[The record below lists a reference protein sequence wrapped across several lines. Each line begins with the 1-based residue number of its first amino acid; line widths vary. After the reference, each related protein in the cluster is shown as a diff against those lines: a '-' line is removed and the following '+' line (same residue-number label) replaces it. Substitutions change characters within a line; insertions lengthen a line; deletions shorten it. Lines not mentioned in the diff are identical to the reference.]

1 MKSTSPTFS
10 ITFNNPPVQPTF
22 TTTLKEHPPA
32 PKKQPTPTLS
42 ITLNNPPVR
51 PLQPSVT
58 VTLKKQTLPLFSRT
72 ALNTWFLSLWSA
84 PPDPRHLAN
93 MEITT
98 IHGADLSMWGLPA
111 GILLR
116 DRIKKLRGLFLQ
128 ELYTA
133 TTSDAASAAAINFRK
148 EIDLWIL
155 DMQNYTMKCPG
166 YNRSQRKLNLLLVK
180 RRTRNLTYKDALQ
193 KFSDNPNL
201 ETLPELR
208 GALKQLYYIKNLSA
222 NWIFWCHIFILP
234 IKFE

>member
-10 ITFNNPPVQPTF
+10 ITFNNPPVHPNI
-22 TTTLKEHPPA
+22 TTTLKKYPPA
-32 PKKQPTPTLS
+32 PKKQPTPTFS

-98 IHGADLSMWGLPA
+98 IHGSDLFMWGLPA

-148 EIDLWIL
+148 EIDLWNTGYRELHDEVPWIQEISEETQPFVGETEDQKPYL
-155 DMQNYTMKCPG
+155 QGCPAEVLRQPKPG
-166 YNRSQRKLNLLLVK
+166 
-180 RRTRNLTYKDALQ
+180 DA
-193 KFSDNPNL
+193 
-201 ETLPELR
+201 T
-208 GALKQLYYIKNLSA
+208 
-222 NWIFWCHIFILP
+222 
-234 IKFE
+234 

>member
-1 MKSTSPTFS
+1 MLTFDLV
-10 ITFNNPPVQPTF
+10 I
-22 TTTLKEHPPA
+22 
-32 PKKQPTPTLS
+32 
-42 ITLNNPPVR
+42 VR

-180 RRTRNLTYKDALQ
+180 RRTRNLTYKDAQTWRRYLNWEEPWNSFTTLRIWVLIEYFDVISLFYRLSLNKVWKNYAFCLNKKQ
-193 KFSDNPNL
+193 KVSLKIQKNYIYKISNL
-201 ETLPELR
+201 
-208 GALKQLYYIKNLSA
+208 
-222 NWIFWCHIFILP
+222 
-234 IKFE
+234 

>member
-1 MKSTSPTFS
+1 
-10 ITFNNPPVQPTF
+10 
-22 TTTLKEHPPA
+22 
-32 PKKQPTPTLS
+32 
-42 ITLNNPPVR
+42 
-51 PLQPSVT
+51 
-58 VTLKKQTLPLFSRT
+58 
-72 ALNTWFLSLWSA
+72 
-84 PPDPRHLAN
+84 
-93 MEITT
+93 
-98 IHGADLSMWGLPA
+98 MWDLPA

-133 TTSDAASAAAINFRK
+133 TTSDAASAAAINFWK

-155 DMQNYTMKCPG
+155 DIGNYAMKCPG
-166 YNRSQRKLNLLLVK
+166 YKRSQRKLNLLLVK

-222 NWIFWCHIFILP
+222 I
-234 IKFE
+234 

>member
-1 MKSTSPTFS
+1 M
-10 ITFNNPPVQPTF
+10 
-22 TTTLKEHPPA
+22 
-32 PKKQPTPTLS
+32 
-42 ITLNNPPVR
+42 NPPVR

-58 VTLKKQTLPLFSRT
+58 VTLKKKILPLFSRT

-98 IHGADLSMWGLPA
+98 IHGADLSMWDLPA
-111 GILLR
+111 GVLLR

-128 ELYTA
+128 QLYAA
-133 TTSDAASAAAINFRK
+133 TTSDEASAAAAISFRK

-155 DMQNYTMKCPG
+155 DMEKYPMGCPG
-166 YNRSQRKLNLLLVK
+166 YNRSQRKLNVLLVK
-180 RRTRNLTYKDALQ
+180 RRVRNLTYKAALQ

-222 NWIFWCHIFILP
+222 IWVFWVFWCYNYLYFT
-234 IKFE
+234 KFE